1 MQRLKENGPFAALVL
16 CAAALGVWLWGFG
29 GAMDVSRWAASEQR
43 EVQNG
48 LAGALRALRAGE
60 VWALFSLLALCFT
73 YGFVHAAGP
82 GHGKLLM
89 GGYAVGTDV
98 PRARIIGLTLAGA
111 LGQAVTAVVLVSGGA
126 ALFGLGRAQMTE
138 LADQNLAGA
147 SAIAIA
153 LVGVWLVARGL
164 RRWQRMPVLATPD
177 GGVCA
182 SCGHAH
188 GPTPDQ
194 MTQAVDWQSGLA
206 VVAAVAV
213 RPCTGALFL
222 LILTFSMGLHV
233 AGLLGVLAMALG
245 TAVLTL
251 AVALGAWHIRGGL
264 ARRMEGAAGL
274 RTMAGLEIAAGLIV
288 AVLSLQTALR
298 LF

>member
-1 MQRLKENGPFAALVL
+1 MQRLKENGLFAALVV
-16 CAAALGVWLWGFG
+16 GVLAMVLWLWGFG
-29 GAMDVSRWAASEQR
+29 GASDVSRWAASEQR
-43 EVQNG
+43 DVQNG
-48 LAGALRALRAGE
+48 LAVSLRALRAGDP
-60 VWALFSLLALCFT
+60 WAIFGLLTLCFA

-111 LGQAVTAVVLVSGGA
+111 LGQALTAVLLVGFGA
-126 ALFGLGRAQMTE
+126 TLFGLGRAQLTDV
-138 LADQNLAGA
+138 ADGSLAGA
-147 SAIAIA
+147 SAIAVG
-153 LVGVWLVARGL
+153 LVGVWLVARGA
-164 RRWQRMPVLATPD
+164 RRWQRLPVLATPN
-177 GGVCA
+177 GVCA

-194 MTQAVDWQSGLA
+194 MTQAKDWQSGMA

-251 AVALGAWHIRGGL
+251 AVALGAWHFRGGL
-264 ARRMEGAAGL
+264 AQRLDGPAGL
-274 RTMAGLEIAAGLIV
+274 RVMAGLEISAGLIV

-298 LF
+298 IF